1 MKLDAKQQVLL
12 ALYIEYQKD
21 LPKMDGVKCSS
32 LNMDIDVFNTAL
44 GKLLKEGY
52 INGLYAYPADNNE
65 FYEVYTKNVGLT
77 KDGIDYVESK
87 FGIEKEISNADKLKY
102 IIKKCGVLGLQALKL
117 FGASALE
124 HINDI
129 I

>member
-1 MKLDAKQQVLL
+1 MNLDSKQQVLL

-21 LPKMDGVKCSS
+21 LPKMDSVKCSS

-44 GKLLKEGY
+44 GKLSKEGY
-52 INGLYAYPADNNE
+52 ISGLYAYPADNNK

-77 KDGIDYVESK
+77 KDGIEYVESK
-87 FGIEKEISNADKLKY
+87 FGIEKEISNEDKLKY

-117 FGASALE
+117 FGAAALE